1 MSVRDLDRIRWQC
14 RRGLLELDIV
24 LELFQR
30 KELEQLDAAGL
41 NRFRELLSEPDTRLL
56 AWVLGQEEPPE
67 QFASLVGR
75 LRGV

>member
-1 MSVRDLDRIRWQC
+1 MRELDRIRWQC

-24 LELFQR
+24 LERFQR
-30 KELEQLDAAGL
+30 KELEQLDVAGL
-41 NRFRELLSEPDTRLL
+41 NRFRELLLEPDTRLL

-67 QFASLVGR
+67 QFAALVGR